1 MLHRFPERGIAAFG
15 EAYRRT
21 KLRQFGEV
29 HKKGERKVCDF
40 FPFSLFLTSE
50 TPAENLFGI
59 AYIYGKR
66 IPNQAAYYPEETEG
80 VPSQKQTRHPF
91 ILECL
96 RNYRREWITS
106 RVPYRSW
113 KSQDPWRCLH
123 AVRPHCNGSRWRF
136 AQSLRC

>member
-29 HKKGERKVCDF
+29 HKKGERKVRDF

-59 AYIYGKR
+59 ANIRK
-66 IPNQAAYYPEETEG
+66 AHPESSG
-80 VPSQKQTRHPF
+80 VLSGRNRRGAESKTDPAPF
-91 ILECL
+91 YL
-96 RNYRREWITS
+96 RVFTKLS
-106 RVPYRSW
+106 
-113 KSQDPWRCLH
+113 
-123 AVRPHCNGSRWRF
+123 
-136 AQSLRC
+136 